1 MENINRGESM
11 SKASLIKKGDKLFGS
26 WFHDHHRHCAIE
38 DCNNPCELHHI
49 IGRGNHLFRWS
60 RLNAIGLCEW
70 HHKYSKL
77 LSAHAS
83 PESFFDWLSD
93 NRPEEYYFWEHN
105 RHTIGVSLT
114 EDWYRQKIEELKLL

>member
-1 MENINRGESM
+1 M
-11 SKASLIKKGDKLFGS
+11 SKKSELIKKADKLFGS
-26 WFHDHHRHCAIE
+26 WFHDHHRQCAIE

-77 LSAHAS
+77 LSAHGS
-83 PESFFDWLSD
+83 SESFEDWLCD
-93 NRPEEYYFWEHN
+93 NRPEEHYFWEHN
-105 RHTIGVSLT
+105 RHKIGVSLT
-114 EDWYRQKIEELKLL
+114 EDWYRAKVEELKLW